1 MYSSAYVWAKILRY
15 LEERFDSL
23 TVSTWLDDA
32 EVVELNEEHLILYT
46 PSDFRRE
53 IIRRR
58 CTDFIQDALKE
69 IFSSDA
75 KLIVFGEDELTAY
88 QAKGKQTTSM
98 DFNPQFTFDNLLSVH
113 PTVLRTAQRSLLPI
127 TPDRCT
133 TLCLFTGRPV
143 WVRHTFCTPLPTV

>member
-58 CTDFIQDALKE
+58 CTDYIQDALKE

-75 KLIVFGEDELTAY
+75 KLIVFGDDELASY
-88 QAKGKQTTSM
+88 QAKGKQTKK
-98 DFNPQFTFDNLLSVH
+98 
-113 PTVLRTAQRSLLPI
+113 TVIFQLKFYHIFL
-127 TPDRCT
+127 
-133 TLCLFTGRPV
+133 
-143 WVRHTFCTPLPTV
+143 